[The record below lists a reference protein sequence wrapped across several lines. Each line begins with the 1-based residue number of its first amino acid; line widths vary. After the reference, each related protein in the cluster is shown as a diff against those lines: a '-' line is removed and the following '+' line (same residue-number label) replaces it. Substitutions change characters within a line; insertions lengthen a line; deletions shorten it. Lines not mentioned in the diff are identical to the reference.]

1 MLLYRLLRKG
11 ASLHKYIA
19 DELGNAEFIGD
30 FEPDTPDWHQL
41 RLQGVGGSEIGTILG
56 LNPYESAYTL
66 WHKKKGLIDDGISDD
81 NMAIFIGK
89 SMETPILERYASKH
103 PELEIWVTGT
113 WRNKEHGWMH
123 ANPDAIYCHRET
135 GEWGIIEIKTGR
147 NPWLELPPGYKAQ
160 VQWYL
165 QVFGWTQGRIIG
177 IAGYQWE
184 EHLVELGEF
193 EAGVHRAAGKR
204 FMDFVHSD
212 TKPDW
217 DGSQSTYETV
227 RRSHAE
233 IEDSEVEV
241 GELGLALWQAQKH
254 ADEAQA
260 ELNKAKSITLDA
272 MGRAKHAVM
281 TVDGEGTFRVASR
294 QARRDGVP
302 YLVVKK

>member
-1 MLLYRLLRKG
+1 M
-11 ASLHKYIA
+11 HKYIA

-123 ANPDAIYCHRET
+123 ANPDAIYRHRET

-147 NPWLELPPGYKAQ
+147 NPWLELTPGYKAQ